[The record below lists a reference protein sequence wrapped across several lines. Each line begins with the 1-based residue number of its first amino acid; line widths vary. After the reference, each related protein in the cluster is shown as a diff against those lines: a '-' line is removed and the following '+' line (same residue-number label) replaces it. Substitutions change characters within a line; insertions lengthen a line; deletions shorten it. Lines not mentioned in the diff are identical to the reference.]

1 MLTRLIYASE
11 AAENL
16 DPGKVQTL
24 LEHARRS
31 NRLHDITGML
41 IFDRRYFLQVLEG
54 DRQSLTDLY
63 GHFVK
68 DNRHRRL
75 LLLGVEAIA
84 QRLFSDWSMGF
95 AAADESR
102 RGLYLRH
109 GSSGRFEPHSLSA
122 EGALAVLQDFARAT
136 SPDAA

>member
-16 DPGKVQTL
+16 DPGKVQAL

-31 NRLHDITGML
+31 NRLRDITGML

-54 DRQSLTDLY
+54 DRQLLSDLY
-63 GHFVK
+63 GRFVT
-68 DNRHRRL
+68 DSRHRRL
-75 LLLGVEAIA
+75 LILGVEPIA
-84 QRLFSDWSMGF
+84 QRLFSEWSMGF

-109 GSSGRFEPHSLSA
+109 GISGQFEPHGLSA
-122 EGALAVLQDFARAT
+122 GGALAVLQDFARAT
-136 SPDAA
+136 TPDHA

>member
-16 DPGKVQTL
+16 DPGKVQAL

-31 NRLHDITGML
+31 NRPHDITGML

-54 DRQSLTDLY
+54 DRQLLSDLY
-63 GHFVK
+63 GRFVK

-75 LLLGVEAIA
+75 LILGVEATP

-109 GSSGRFEPHSLSA
+109 GSSGLFEPHSLSA